1 MVSYRKKA
9 HKTHKNRRSKK
20 GGDDTKK
27 NIWDIEMGSREESPE
42 YVHAA
47 KRADDMERGHK
58 SPHQE
63 TIYEKELKDISKRDD
78 KMERGMKLGGKRRR
92 GNKSKKHYK
101 KGTMSKTRKGR
112 KNFVTHK
119 GDNDFHRRGRRQTK
133 RQGKKSKSLLS
144 RIFGL

>member
-1 MVSYRKKA
+1 MVSYKR
-9 HKTHKNRRSKK
+9 KTHKKRRSKK

-27 NIWDIEMGSREESPE
+27 NIWDIEMGSRSESPE

-47 KRADDMERGHK
+47 KRADDMESGRN

-63 TIYEKELKDISKRDD
+63 TIYEKQLRDLSKRDD
-78 KMERGMKLGGKRRR
+78 KMEQGMKHGGKKRR

-101 KGTMSKTRKGR
+101 KGAMSK
-112 KNFVTHK
+112 THK
-119 GDNDFHRRGRRQTK
+119 GDKKFHRRGRRQTK

-144 RIFGL
+144 RMFGL

>member
-1 MVSYRKKA
+1 MVSYKR
-9 HKTHKNRRSKK
+9 KTHKNRRSKK

-27 NIWDIEMGSREESPE
+27 NIWDIEMGSRSESPE

-47 KRADDMERGHK
+47 KRADDMESGRN

-63 TIYEKELKDISKRDD
+63 TIYEQQLKNLAARDD
-78 KMERGMKLGGKRRR
+78 KMEKGMKLGGKRRR

-112 KNFVTHK
+112 KDFVTHK
-119 GDNDFHRRGRRQTK
+119 GDKDFHRRGHRQSK

>member
-1 MVSYRKKA
+1 MKVILLENIKRIGSIGEIIDVKRGFARNFLIANKKA
-9 HKTHKNRRSKK
+9 LHASKE
-20 GGDDTKK
+20 
-27 NIWDIEMGSREESPE
+27 NIKEVEK
-42 YVHAA
+42 V
-47 KRADDMERGHK
+47 K
-58 SPHQE
+58 SD
-63 TIYEKELKDISKRDD
+63 LSKRDD
-78 KMERGMKLGGKRRR
+78 KMEKGMKHGGKRRR

-101 KGTMSKTRKGR
+101 KGAMSKTRKGR